1 MVKYAQ
7 LTKFGVRRL
16 YKVPTGCTLSIDEY
30 AAQNGFKTIVE
41 PEKPTEGYWRHEWHE
56 TETEVVLT
64 WIETDPPE
72 PEPWEISYSRGQEN
86 DEKDLT
92 ETE

>member
-16 YKVPTGCTLSIDEY
+16 YKIPNGCTLSIDEY

-41 PEKPTEGYWRHEWHE
+41 PEKPTEGYWVPVWTE
-56 TETEVVLT
+56 TETELVLT
-64 WIETDPPE
+64 WVETDPPSE
-72 PEPWEISYSRGQEN
+72 
-86 DEKDLT
+86 DEMI
-92 ETE
+92 